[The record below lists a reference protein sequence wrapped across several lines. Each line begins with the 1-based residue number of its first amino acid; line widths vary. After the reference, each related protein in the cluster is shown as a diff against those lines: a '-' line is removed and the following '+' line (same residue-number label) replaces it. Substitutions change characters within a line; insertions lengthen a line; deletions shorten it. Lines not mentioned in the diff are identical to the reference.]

1 MNALPAEKAIPN
13 ADPVAQLVRRAAAQV
28 DRVILGKPL
37 QVQQCLACILAGGHL
52 LIEDVPGVGKTTLAQ
67 ALARTLGLSYQRIQF
82 TSDLLPADIIGA
94 AIFHRDSGE
103 FRFQQGPLF
112 AQVVLADEVNRATPK
127 TQSALLEAMEE
138 HQVTVDGQTRRL
150 PEPFFVI
157 ATQNPAYQIGTFPLP
172 ESQLDR
178 FLLRVALGFP
188 DSAAERELLKGEPRR
203 AMLPALEPV
212 MQPGDLLRAQAR
224 VLAVHVSDALLDYV
238 QAIVR
243 HSRESPDFEAGLSP
257 RAAIALLRAAQAW
270 ALIEGREVVLPEDVQ
285 AVLTGVV
292 GHRLKLRAERGL
304 AASIDVGLR
313 IKNAVAVP

>member
-1 MNALPAEKAIPN
+1 MNTQI
-13 ADPVAQLVRRAAAQV
+13 DRIITQV
-28 DRVILGKPL
+28 SSIILGKEHQIRL
-37 QVQQCLACILAGGHL
+37 AIACLLSRGHL
-52 LIEDVPGVGKTTLAQ
+52 LIEDIPGVGKTTLAH
-67 ALARTLGLSYQRIQF
+67 ALASSLGLGFQRIQF
-82 TSDLLPADIIGA
+82 TSDLLPADILGVSIYNRDNSGFQFHPGP
-94 AIFHRDSGE
+94 IFT
-103 FRFQQGPLF
+103 
-112 AQVVLADEVNRATPK
+112 QVVLADEVNRATPK

-138 HQVTVDGQTRRL
+138 HQVTVDGQTRKL

-188 DSAAERELLKGEPRR
+188 DAAAERELLKGEPRR
-203 AMLPALEPV
+203 AMLPTLEPALA
-212 MQPGDLLRAQAR
+212 PGDLLRAQAR
-224 VLAVHVSDALLDYV
+224 VLEVHTSDALLDYV
-238 QAIVR
+238 QAIAR
-243 HSRESPDFEAGLSP
+243 HTRESPDFEAGLSP

-270 ALIEGREVVLPEDVQ
+270 ALIEGRDVVLPEDVQ
-285 AVLTGVV
+285 AVLSGVV